1 MNVVLGDALVQLTY
15 GPPIWKL
22 FRTKHYDDFDKNSE
36 KISLILSN
44 ISKKSKEKII
54 AARVTKEKDSMSV
67 LEKLIDKC
75 GVESK
80 IPETMA
86 NDAMMAGIDTTG
98 NASAFLF
105 YHLASN
111 PKQQEILYQEIKEKL
126 GDNKLTPNLLN
137 DLKYLKA

>member
-1 MNVVLGDALVQLTY
+1 MFLKLFHNIHISHTKALSCFFLELVDSVNVVLGDALMQLTY

-54 AARVTKEKDSMSV
+54 AAGVTKEKDSMSV

-98 NASAFLF
+98 NSSAFLF
-105 YHLASN
+105 
-111 PKQQEILYQEIKEKL
+111 
-126 GDNKLTPNLLN
+126 
-137 DLKYLKA
+137 